1 MLWAQHYSPD
11 PMRICLPS
19 CSLARVK
26 GSSETKILYGLL
38 GKQEQHWRTEQKTRK
53 EKNLSIN
60 LHYRLEKQYD
70 YLNRYRKMLN
80 KIQHSKKSSQHS
92 RMNLLKLVKVTHEK
106 LQLTSC
112 LKD

>member
-26 GSSETKILYGLL
+26 GSSQTKILYGLL

-53 EKNLSIN
+53 EKNGGMYPTNYLS
-60 LHYRLEKQYD
+60 
-70 YLNRYRKMLN
+70 NRAFG
-80 KIQHSKKSSQHS
+80 IQ
-92 RMNLLKLVKVTHEK
+92 R
-106 LQLTSC
+106 
-112 LKD
+112 